1 MAVIIGFF
9 VLLVIGVPIY
19 AVVMMCAA
27 GGVLMYT
34 PTSLLVISQ
43 QLFTGLDST
52 TLLAVPFLSWQGP
65 SPPAERHPRVWSNA

>member
-34 PTSLLVISQ
+34 PTSLLA
-43 QLFTGLDST
+43 T
-52 TLLAVPFLSWQGP
+52 
-65 SPPAERHPRVWSNA
+65 

>member
-43 QLFTGLDST
+43 QLLKGLDST
-52 TLLAVPFLSWQGP
+52 TLLAVPFFIVSGTI
-65 SPPAERHPRVWSNA
+65 SSR